1 MNKLLILTGPTGVG
15 KTSLSTELAK
25 ELSGEII
32 SADSVAV
39 YKGMDIGSA
48 KIKPEEMGGVPHHLI
63 DVLDP
68 NTPFTV
74 YDFKNMA
81 KAAMEGIYERNH
93 LPIIVGGTG
102 FYIQSVL
109 YDIDFTEEETD
120 LTLREELMKEAEEK
134 GVDALYEELQRID
147 PEATEYI
154 HKNNVK
160 RVVRAIEYYRLNNE
174 KISEH
179 NKRER
184 EKKYPYDFKYFVLIK
199 DREELY
205 KDIEK
210 RVDLMM
216 EEGLVS
222 EVERLL
228 NEGVK
233 RESTSMQSLGYK
245 QIAMYLSGE
254 ISLDRAIYL
263 IKRDTRHFAKR
274 QLTWFRREKDAIL
287 IRKED
292 VINDRSI
299 ITKAI

>member
-1 MNKLLILTGPTGVG
+1 MKKLLILTGPTGVG

-25 ELSGEII
+25 ELSGEIK

-184 EKKYPYDFKYFVLIK
+184 EKKSPYDFKYFVLIK

>member
-134 GVDALYEELQRID
+134 GVDALYEELIRID

-154 HKNNVK
+154 HRNNVK

-184 EKKYPYDFKYFVLIK
+184 EKKSPYDFKYFVLIK

>member
-1 MNKLLILTGPTGVG
+1 MKKLLILTGPTGVG

-184 EKKYPYDFKYFVLIK
+184 EKKSPYDFKYFVLIK

>member
-134 GVDALYEELQRID
+134 GVDALYEELIRID

-184 EKKYPYDFKYFVLIK
+184 EKKSPYDFKYFVLIK

>member
-184 EKKYPYDFKYFVLIK
+184 EKKSPYDFKYFVLIK

>member
-81 KAAMEGIYERNH
+81 KAAMEGVYERNH

-184 EKKYPYDFKYFVLIK
+184 EKKSPYDFKYFVLIK